1 MAPIRRILTDQIR
14 CDPLNPRHPRSDH
27 NSEAIVTGPISVT
40 SEIGTLMTLIR
51 RILTD
56 QIRSDPL
63 NPHHPRSDHLLYEKE
78 LKFITQNQR
87 NRNAD
92 DTDQADFN

>member
-1 MAPIRRILTDQIR
+1 MTLIRRILTDQIR

-63 NPHHPRSDHLLYEKE
+63 NPRHPRSHHNSEAIGAASISVKV
-78 LKFITQNQR
+78 
-87 NRNAD
+87 
-92 DTDQADFN
+92 